1 MGQGRA
7 EQGRRRAHG
16 RNARHHG
23 KFDPVA
29 EMQALEHLQGQSGH
43 VRSRVPVEN
52 EEGDVGACAV
62 TGLTV
67 KSAVLFNAN
76 TGEVLY
82 EQNPDFQ
89 IPPASL
95 TKVLTLYLIFDAIR
109 EGRLRPWDVVDVSER
124 ASTQGG
130 SNMGTIICGSSSL
143 GVASTD
149 STPVRTAAMIRS
161 GASLESTNRAVT
173 RASQSD
179 WWPWRRAG
187 QWAGTRA
194 RRRR

>member
-1 MGQGRA
+1 M
-7 EQGRRRAHG
+7 
-16 RNARHHG
+16 
-23 KFDPVA
+23 
-29 EMQALEHLQGQSGH
+29 
-43 VRSRVPVEN
+43 PVEN

-67 KSAVLFNAN
+67 KSAILFNAN

-130 SNMGTIICGSSSL
+130 SNMMAGRCHF
-143 GVASTD
+143 
-149 STPVRTAAMIRS
+149 AA
-161 GASLESTNRAVT
+161 
-173 RASQSD
+173 
-179 WWPWRRAG
+179 P
-187 QWAGTRA
+187 A
-194 RRRR
+194 RRSPSRRVAPGSQAMRSPSDRPLMTSTKRSRPVSPKASESVR